1 MEIVNTAP
9 PTPQPRPVDR
19 GYGLIGL
26 DERVRLVGGSLE
38 AGPTDGGFAV
48 RARLP
53 LGTPASVAP
62 AATVPVS
69 SRALAMANRR
79 LRVGLVGILWPPV
92 AMAAVLVLIYLLD
105 VV

>member
-1 MEIVNTAP
+1 M
-9 PTPQPRPVDR
+9 DR

-26 DERVRLVGGSLE
+26 DERIRLVGGSLE
-38 AGPTDGGFAV
+38 AGPTGGGFTV
-48 RARLP
+48 QARLP
-53 LGTPASVAP
+53 LRAPATVTP

-92 AMAAVLVLIYLLD
+92 AMAAVLVLIYLLE